1 MEMKRPEHHSG
12 GVPAVSQG
20 WNWWLVE
27 WLYVARGNLNDAMT
41 PNFTIQRRKRA
52 GVYNNLKNWCHGVIG
67 GTEAIGRRPEAGP
80 DDGVRRLRRASP

>member
-41 PNFTIQRRKRA
+41 PITPFRGEREQVCTITWKTGVMASLVGRKRSGA
-52 GVYNNLKNWCHGVIG
+52 APG
-67 GTEAIGRRPEAGP
+67 AGP
-80 DDGVRRLRRASP
+80 DGVRRLRRPSP